1 MRRKTRKS
9 REVPARRTN
18 RGRFAAVWLAIFAL
32 TLHGLVPLAQGIPAP
47 ERASG
52 PPAGLATGLPPTL
65 IICSALAAK
74 SGPAEDGRT
83 PTDSDRRSC
92 PVCQINA
99 IGKTFLPVLTE
110 ALPPPP
116 EGLAE
121 WRREPADPVYGLP
134 SRSWQA
140 RAPPA
145 VV

>member
-1 MRRKTRKS
+1 MDLVRRKTRKS
-9 REVPARRTN
+9 REVPARRAN

-52 PPAGLATGLPPTL
+52 LPSTL
-65 IICSALAAK
+65 ILCTALAAE

-99 IGKTFLPVLTE
+99 IGKTFLPILAE
-110 ALPPPP
+110 APPPPPP

-121 WRREPADPVYGLP
+121 WRREPADSVYALP